1 MLIITFLAGLVLS
14 QAAPLWAAQAE
25 PKGTDLVLIF
35 DTSGSMNDPVRG
47 GRKID
52 VAKDA
57 MWKFVDS
64 LPQNVNVGL
73 VAFDAFCGVRTLSP
87 VKRSTPAAR
96 QELKKVIAGL
106 RAEGSTPIGRAL
118 DRAAD
123 LLAASRNKKRVVV
136 MTDGEET
143 CDDSLLASASDAA
156 WKQGVKV
163 YAIGFAFGGEPS
175 RNFRRIGIYKDANDD
190 KQLAS
195 VFTDIRKTLE
205 KDSSKFDESKAAAE
219 EKPLL
224 DLAGRRGHFK
234 SSGSERAG
242 KLFTTLQLNSS
253 YEHRFTPDD
262 RFIVLEQG
270 TNVLFNEENY
280 TADKVAVFRVKLE
293 DKLNFRYG
301 GVEGFVF
308 AEDVVIE

>member
-1 MLIITFLAGLVLS
+1 MLIITLLAGLLIS
-14 QAAPLWAAQAE
+14 PAAPSWAAQAE
-25 PKGTDLVLIF
+25 PKDTDLVLIF
-35 DTSGSMNDPVRG
+35 DTSGSMNDSVRG

-52 VAKDA
+52 VAKEA

-64 LPQNVNVGL
+64 LPKNVNIGL
-73 VAFDAFCGVRTLSP
+73 VAFDPFCGVRTLQP
-87 VKRSTPAAR
+87 VRKSAPAAR

-118 DRAAD
+118 DRATE
-123 LLAASRNKKRVVV
+123 LLAGSKNKKRIVA

-143 CDDSLLASASDAA
+143 CSDSQLASASDAA
-156 WKQGVKV
+156 WKEGVKV

-175 RNFRRIGIYKDANDD
+175 KNFRRIGIYKDANDD

-205 KDSSKFDESKAAAE
+205 NDSGKFDESKAAAE
-219 EKPLL
+219 EKPLI
-224 DLAGRRGHFK
+224 DLAGRTGHFK

-262 RFIVLEQG
+262 HFTVLEQG
-270 TNVLFNEENY
+270 TNVIFNEENY
-280 TADKVAVFRVKLE
+280 TADKVAVLRVKLE
-293 DKLNFRYG
+293 EKLNFQYG

-308 AEDVVIE
+308 VEDVVIE